1 MKNKKIFI
9 YLILI
14 AIFTVLSFLFDQLVI
29 FSENKLRENNYK
41 YQILFKNYN
50 YSKLSASQTQDF
62 LFRNRL
68 KYNNFTDRKLLLDEI
83 ISIGILKKEN
93 ISIEAKKLF
102 ITTYQLLAVQIKKE
116 FRLQDSLLFGLNFKV
131 NDKDKGKVGD
141 AIMKNFVT
149 TDQAEDLYISKI
161 NDKIINNNFSS
172 ITKLEKAKSFY
183 EGFLNHYLKYQ
194 ENFVTL
200 NSYYIN
206 QMETSLLDLEKII
219 EKIDTNEKL
228 KNRFILLSVLSQILS
243 LLFLI
248 FLFKLILPIKKN

>member
-83 ISIGILKKEN
+83 ISIGI
-93 ISIEAKKLF
+93 
-102 ITTYQLLAVQIKKE
+102 
-116 FRLQDSLLFGLNFKV
+116 
-131 NDKDKGKVGD
+131 
-141 AIMKNFVT
+141 
-149 TDQAEDLYISKI
+149 
-161 NDKIINNNFSS
+161 
-172 ITKLEKAKSFY
+172 
-183 EGFLNHYLKYQ
+183 
-194 ENFVTL
+194 
-200 NSYYIN
+200 
-206 QMETSLLDLEKII
+206 
-219 EKIDTNEKL
+219 
-228 KNRFILLSVLSQILS
+228 
-243 LLFLI
+243 
-248 FLFKLILPIKKN
+248 